1 MPERAESSSASFS
14 RDFNGKVKKFGQTL
28 GVGETRSRSQ
38 SPSAPGPPVPSTEET
53 QPLSVAKAEP
63 SINTI
68 VDNTVRICL
77 QHDAERRDLWQAAFE
92 TLAQEDRDA
101 LEISTED
108 ADHGK
113 PSASLIGEVIS
124 LTTEKC
130 AQYEG
135 GGWHVKRKGREDI
148 NVRNKAKSLL
158 YSVLTFKDLIGAG
171 LKFDTSGYGAT
182 AWWCHLA

>member
-1 MPERAESSSASFS
+1 MPERAESSNASFF

-28 GVGETRSRSQ
+28 GIEESRSRSQ
-38 SPSAPGPPVPSTEET
+38 SPSAPGPLVPSTEET
-53 QPLSVAKAEP
+53 QPLSVAKAKP
-63 SINTI
+63 STNTT
-68 VDNTVRICL
+68 VDNNIRICS

-113 PSASLIGEVIS
+113 PSASLVNEVIS

-135 GGWHVKRKGREDI
+135 GG
-148 NVRNKAKSLL
+148 
-158 YSVLTFKDLIGAG
+158 
-171 LKFDTSGYGAT
+171 
-182 AWWCHLA
+182 